1 MLHHPCPIP
10 SHSSEMHYLK
20 TFFALL
26 IVYFVSVT
34 FIPATHGQTTQSQNQ
49 QTASINGYISD
60 SQTGETL
67 ISANIALLE
76 INRGTS
82 SNSSGYYSLANI
94 EAGTW
99 TLSATFIGYR
109 RFNQEITLE
118 PGESLRLNIELIPEG
133 VELEEIVV
141 SSERW

>member
-1 MLHHPCPIP
+1 MHH
-10 SHSSEMHYLK
+10 LK
-20 TFFALL
+20 TNLALL
-26 IVYFVSVT
+26 IVYLTTVAL
-34 FIPATHGQTTQSQNQ
+34 IPATHAQTTQNQ
-49 QTASINGYISD
+49 QSASINGYISD

-118 PGESLRLNIELIPEG
+118 PGESLRLNRS
-133 VELEEIVV
+133 EERRVGKECR
-141 SSERW
+141 SRRSLQHA